1 MPYQGLGTIEVIQ
14 GEEAVPPE
22 ILTKR
27 STLLLLDLPA
37 RLLENALL
45 RSAGASG
52 IPHLALQHGVEA
64 LDQQLLLPHL
74 QPEDAV
80 EEPSDVVRVVRPGR
94 EVGQVIQGCIYYQ
107 KHR

>member
-1 MPYQGLGTIEVIQ
+1 MAP
-14 GEEAVPPE
+14 
-22 ILTKR
+22 TKR
-27 STLLLLDLPA
+27 RERERERERERPYLLDLPA

-45 RSAGASG
+45 RCARASG

-64 LDQQLLLPHL
+64 LDQQLLLQHL

-94 EVGQVIQGCIYYQ
+94 AVSQVIQGYMYDQ
-107 KHR
+107 EHR